1 MGCKQEREKERE
13 DKGRERQS
21 IGENQ
26 KHRGFRKVQ
35 LEKTPDNLWDRTNN
49 TLIKMDINILGNFN
63 FAGLLCRDF
72 HSPYQGITPHP
83 SKIECLSV
91 SVTSTLV

>member
-1 MGCKQEREKERE
+1 MGSKREREKERA

-26 KHRGFRKVQ
+26 KRRGFRKVQ
-35 LEKTPDNLWDRTNN
+35 LEKTQDNLWGRMNN
-49 TLIKMDINILGNFN
+49 TLIKMEINILGSFN
-63 FAGLLCRDF
+63 FARLLCRDF
-72 HSPYQGITPHP
+72 HSPYQGITPHL

-91 SVTSTLV
+91 SVTTTLV